1 MLNVEK
7 AHQTFNDNI
16 GRLPLTDN
24 SRCNRNR
31 YYRNTYFIMKT
42 KKLFHETVVGKI
54 LLKVIL
60 PIFFKK
66 QKFIKTDRDRKNVD
80 DIADML

>member
-1 MLNVEK
+1 
-7 AHQTFNDNI
+7 
-16 GRLPLTDN
+16 
-24 SRCNRNR
+24 
-31 YYRNTYFIMKT
+31 MKP
-42 KKLFHETVVGKI
+42 KKPFHETVVGKI

>member
-1 MLNVEK
+1 
-7 AHQTFNDNI
+7 
-16 GRLPLTDN
+16 
-24 SRCNRNR
+24 
-31 YYRNTYFIMKT
+31 MKL
-42 KKLFHETVVGKI
+42 KKPFHETVVGKI

-60 PIFFKK
+60 PIFIKK